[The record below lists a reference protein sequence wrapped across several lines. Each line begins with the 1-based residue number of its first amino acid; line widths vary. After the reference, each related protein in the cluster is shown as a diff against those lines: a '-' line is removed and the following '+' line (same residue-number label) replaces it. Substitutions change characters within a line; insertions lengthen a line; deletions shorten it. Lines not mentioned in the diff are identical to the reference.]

1 MDLSIPEKLNFG
13 GGELVEISYLMQV
26 FNISRR
32 SAYKYLRVL
41 HIKPMYVGKKVFF
54 SLPTFKRIMYV
65 LSQPGKPGF
74 LFPGSSARYDAR
86 FYKDP
91 NSGYLTEVT
100 DEILTEASNPRILA
114 EMAAAEG
121 RDSSILK
128 KLLQPSTGLKE
139 PVERD

>member
-32 SAYKYLRVL
+32 TACKYLRAL

-65 LSQPGKPGF
+65 LSQPGRPGF
-74 LFPGSSARYDAR
+74 LFPASAARYDIR
-86 FYKDP
+86 FRKS
-91 NSGYLTEVT
+91 NSEFLTEVT
-100 DEILTEASNPRILA
+100 DEILTEASNPRIFA

-121 RDSSILK
+121 RDPSILK
-128 KLLQPSTGLKE
+128 KFLQASAELKE
-139 PVERD
+139 PVEEK